1 MDREN
6 FSIFNRREHNH
17 KGVNFCSPLSIG
29 SRISRFPENCMS
41 KSGFMSAM
49 SNMNNMGSSHN
60 AIAKIQN
67 N

>member
-1 MDREN
+1 MIVVEVGLAN
-6 FSIFNRREHNH
+6 NH
-17 KGVNFCSPLSIG
+17 KGVNDLFTPFYRLENFP
-29 SRISRFPENCMS
+29 ISRFPENCMS